1 MSKSNTMHPLAKL
14 VLDLVEWDP
23 MDKNMG
29 FSEIKQYYLS
39 DTSRKIIHNEFMK
52 YFDSEELQVAIM
64 ALLKL
69 ILVFQSKGHER
80 VVTYLAEIVTSA
92 EDILKKR
99 KGIN

>member
-1 MSKSNTMHPLAKL
+1 MSESGKMHPLAKL

-29 FSEIKQYYLS
+29 FPEIKQYYLS
-39 DTSRKIIHNEFMK
+39 DVSREIIQKEFMK
-52 YFDSEELQVAIM
+52 YFDSEELQDAIM

-80 VVTYLAEIVTSA
+80 VVTFLAEIVTSA
-92 EDILKKR
+92 EDTLKKR
-99 KGIN
+99 KGTN